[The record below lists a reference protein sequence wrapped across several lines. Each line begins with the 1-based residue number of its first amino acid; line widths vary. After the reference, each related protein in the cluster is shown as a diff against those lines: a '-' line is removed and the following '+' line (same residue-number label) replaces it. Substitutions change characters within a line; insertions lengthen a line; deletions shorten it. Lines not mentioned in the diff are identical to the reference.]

1 MTVYKLTIRYDGG
14 KYHGWQYQPG
24 VPTIQAA
31 LDEAIERT
39 FRQTTRSLGC
49 SRTDAGVHAMGQ
61 VAQFEVDSTLAVR
74 SVKGA
79 LNRHLPDDIS
89 IVDVEVVPRHFHA
102 IRHASK
108 KLYRYVFCDAPG
120 KQIFRRAYCWQ
131 IPFPLDADR
140 MQAGALHLLGTHDF
154 ACFQTKGAERE
165 STVRTLFSLTV
176 RRNEPREEGFIT
188 LEVEGNG
195 FLYNMVRAI
204 SGTLYDVGR
213 GRREPA
219 WVAEVL
225 ASRDRQKAGMT
236 APSQGLFLVRIT
248 YPDPLPPPD
257 ERFSKPE

>member
-14 KYHGWQYQPG
+14 KYHGWQFQPG
-24 VPTIQAA
+24 VPTIQGA

-49 SRTDAGVHAMGQ
+49 SRTDAGVHALGQ
-61 VAQFEVDSTLAVR
+61 AAQFEVDSELPPK

-79 LNRHLPDDIS
+79 LNRHLPDEIAVDS
-89 IVDVEVVPRHFHA
+89 VEIVPPHFHA
-102 IRHASK
+102 IRFARK
-108 KLYRYVFCDAPG
+108 KLYRYVFCDSPA
-120 KQIFRRAYCWQ
+120 KQIFRRAYCWHVR
-131 IPFPLDADR
+131 FPLDVER
-140 MQAGALHLLGTHDF
+140 MQAAAAHLLGTHDF
-154 ACFQTKGAERE
+154 VCFQTKGAERE

-176 RRNEPREEGFIT
+176 RRTEPLEEGFIH
-188 LEVEGNG
+188 LEVEGDG

-204 SGTLYDVGR
+204 SGTLYEVGR

-225 ASRDRQKAGMT
+225 AGRDRQKAGMT
-236 APSQGLFLVRIT
+236 APPQGLFLVRIT

-257 ERFSKPE
+257 EPPSPA